1 MRGVISEMK
10 RIAIITVAGISSR
23 FNKGIDEKDKVLKCL
38 YSEGDEKA
46 TLLYHMIKKLKYA
59 DHIIVVGGY
68 KFEDL
73 KKYVD
78 SSMPSELRS
87 KLRLIY
93 NEHFED
99 LSSGYSLYLGL
110 KTVFEEFDE
119 AGDVLFAEG
128 DLDIDEPSMDAV
140 IANSTSVLTYNLEP
154 IKANKAVVLYVGADG
169 HYHYAFDSS
178 HGLLSIPSQFSA
190 IYNSG
195 QVWKFHDMKALKA
208 ASEAF
213 IEKNRDGTNL
223 FIIQEYLNNIPIG
236 DVSVLPLKC
245 WVNCNTREDYR
256 LISSRWENEDS

>member
-1 MRGVISEMK
+1 MK
-10 RIAIITVAGISSR
+10 SIAIITVAGISSR
-23 FNKGIDEKDKVLKCL
+23 FNKGVSEEDKVLKCL

-128 DLDIDEPSMDAV
+128 DLDIDAPSMDAV

-154 IKANKAVVLYVGADG
+154 IKANTILSALFVLATL
-169 HYHYAFDSS
+169 S
-178 HGLLSIPSQFSA
+178 LLSASFSA
-190 IYNSG
+190 LPVSG
-195 QVWKFHDMKALKA
+195 QNFPG
-208 ASEAF
+208 SPPFRPE
-213 IEKNRDGTNL
+213 
-223 FIIQEYLNNIPIG
+223 
-236 DVSVLPLKC
+236 PL
-245 WVNCNTREDYR
+245 
-256 LISSRWENEDS
+256 